1 MLRLVF
7 LLIILAALA
16 FGLSQL
22 AEQPGDISVNWG
34 NLHIEMS
41 LLVGSVG
48 LLMAVVV
55 LSLVWGLIRFIL
67 RIPSLVSL
75 ASSARR
81 QAKGFAAVSR
91 GMVAL
96 GAGDQKVAH
105 LAAREAEK
113 HLKDEPLALLLK
125 AQTAQMA
132 GDRPTAEVTFAQM
145 AKHPDMRVLGLRG
158 LHVEARRRGDAAAAH
173 LHASEAAKYAPVPW
187 ASEALLEHHT
197 AQADWS
203 AALANIDRSV
213 AARHLDKASANR
225 QRAVLKTALALE
237 KETDAPQEA
246 LKLAKEAMAQAPS
259 LVPAIAL
266 AARLYARQNEPRK
279 ARKLIESVWPKVQHP
294 DLAQIYLELP
304 GADKASERLKRAESL
319 VKMTP
324 HAPDAV
330 LAVAKAAVATRDF
343 ARAEAALAPLVRL
356 DGPERPTNRACLA
369 MAELEEARGAD
380 GPAREWL
387 ARAARA
393 PRDATWVADG
403 LASSIWAPVSPVS
416 GKIDAFHWERPKE
429 HLADFVYEAPPTPAP
444 LTLVEHAAVSEPD
457 MIAAKAVQGGAAPV
471 LAAGAAPVRS
481 QPVIFP
487 QPKAPDDP
495 GPDQPRS
502 TRNYTSLLD

>member
-22 AEQPGDISVNWG
+22 ADQPGDISVNWG

-41 LLVGSVG
+41 LMVGSVG
-48 LLMAVVV
+48 LLIAVVV
-55 LSLVWGLIRFIL
+55 LSIVWGLIRFIL

-81 QAKGFAAVSR
+81 RAKGFAAVSR

-132 GDRPTAEVTFAQM
+132 GDRPTAEATFAQM

-158 LHVEARRRGDAAAAH
+158 LHVEARRRGDMAAAH
-173 LHASEAAKYAPVPW
+173 LHASEAAKHAPVPW
-187 ASEALLEHHT
+187 AAEALLEHHT

-213 AARHLDKASANR
+213 AARQLDKASANR
-225 QRAVLKTALALE
+225 QRAVLKTALALD
-237 KETDAPQEA
+237 KETTAPQAA
-246 LKLAKEAMAQAPS
+246 LTLAKEALAQAPE

-279 ARKLIESVWPKVQHP
+279 ARKLVESVWPKVQHP
-294 DLAQIYLELP
+294 DLAQIYLDLP
-304 GADKASERLKRAESL
+304 GADKASERLRRAETL
-319 VKMTP
+319 AKMTP
-324 HAPDAV
+324 HAPDAL
-330 LAVAKAAVATRDF
+330 LAVAKAAVAMRDF
-343 ARAEAALAPLVRL
+343 ARAEAALAPLVQL
-356 DGPERPTNRACLA
+356 DGAARPTNRACLA

-393 PRDATWVADG
+393 PRDAAWVADG
-403 LASSIWAPVSPVS
+403 MASNTWAPVSPVS

-429 HLADFVYEAPPTPAP
+429 NLAAFVYDAPATAAPAP
-444 LTLVEHAAVSEPD
+444 LSLPEDVVVSD
-457 MIAAKAVQGGAAPV
+457 TTGAKAAREIS
-471 LAAGAAPVRS
+471 APVRS

-495 GPDQPRS
+495 GPDEPSRL
-502 TRNYTSLLD
+502 TKTYTSLLD

>member
-16 FGLSQL
+16 FGLSQI
-22 AEQPGDISVNWG
+22 ADQPGDIAINWG
-34 NLHIEMS
+34 DLHIEMS
-41 LLVGSVG
+41 LLVGSVS

-55 LSLVWGLIRFIL
+55 LSIIWGLIRFIL

-81 QAKGFAAVSR
+81 RAKGFAAVSR

-132 GDRPTAEVTFAQM
+132 GDRATAEATFAQM
-145 AKHPDMRVLGLRG
+145 AEHPDMRVLGLRG
-158 LHVEARRRGDAAAAH
+158 LHIEARRRGDTAAAH
-173 LHASEAAKYAPVPW
+173 LHASEAARHAAVPW
-187 ASEALLEHHT
+187 AAEALFEHHT

-203 AALANIDRSV
+203 AALASIDRSV
-213 AARHLDKASANR
+213 AARLIDKPSANR

-237 KETDAPQEA
+237 KAADMPQEA
-246 LKLAKEAMAQAPS
+246 LKLAKEAMSLAPD

-266 AARLYARQNEPRK
+266 VARLYTLQGDVRK
-279 ARKLIESVWPKVQHP
+279 ARKLVESVWPKVQHP
-294 DLAQIYLELP
+294 DFVQIYLDLP
-304 GADKASERLKRAESL
+304 GGDKASERLKRAEL
-319 VKMTP
+319 LLKMTP
-324 HAPDAV
+324 ESADAI
-330 LAVAKAAVATRDF
+330 LAVARAAMATRDF
-343 ARAEAALAPLVRL
+343 ARAETVLAPLVRL
-356 DGPERPTNRACLA
+356 DGPERPTNRACIA
-369 MAELEEARGAD
+369 MAELEEARAAD

-393 PRDATWVADG
+393 PRDAAWVADG
-403 LASSIWAPVSPVS
+403 VVSDIWGPVSPVT
-416 GKIDAFHWERPKE
+416 GKLDAFRWARPKE
-429 HLADFVYEAPPTPAP
+429 NLSAFVYEAPVYSPPAAPLKLPDEAETLELVPESAAEPPHPTGRPAP
-444 LTLVEHAAVSEPD
+444 
-457 MIAAKAVQGGAAPV
+457 I
-471 LAAGAAPVRS
+471 RS

-495 GPDQPRS
+495 GPEVLHSSSEPYGGLPD
-502 TRNYTSLLD
+502 